1 LTFGGRELVC
11 TVPETEITGR
21 LIEAELALHNLM
33 TGSRVEEIDS
43 PSGRVRYTSANVA
56 DLERYIAQLKQQIE
70 AASRGNRKPILFEF
84 PG

>member
-1 LTFGGRELVC
+1 MSGTELANC
-11 TVPETEITGR
+11 
-21 LIEAELALHNLM
+21 LAEAELALHRLT

-43 PSGRVRYTSANVA
+43 PSGRVRYTNASVG
-56 DLERYIAQLKQQIE
+56 DLERYIGRLKQQIE

>member
-1 LTFGGRELVC
+1 MATLIELTDWLS
-11 TVPETEITGR
+11 
-21 LIEAELALHNLM
+21 EAELALHRLM

-43 PSGRVRYTSANVA
+43 PSGRVRYTNTNVA
-56 DLERYIAQLKQQIE
+56 DLERYIARLKQQIE